1 MSELPLAFTEQRY
14 LAPAQHL
21 LLLLK
26 RGGPKSL
33 VELAERMG
41 VSKMGVHK
49 HVVGLEDR
57 GLVERFYE
65 RNGVGRPR
73 LWFRLSQKSN
83 ALFPKAYSEISLS
96 ALSFIERRLGRDAV
110 EQVLRE
116 RQNDLYAKY
125 SPRLAGK
132 EGFDR
137 VKELA
142 KLRDEDGYMAEARR
156 VGKRSVELLEH
167 NCPVLQIASKYQ
179 EACWTEQQLF
189 ARLLG
194 SKVSATHRAAVGDQ
208 VCRFM
213 IQAKQASL
221 VRR

>member
-1 MSELPLAFTEQRY
+1 MTELPPVVAQPDY
-14 LAPAQHL
+14 APPAERL
-21 LLLLK
+21 LVLLK
-26 RGGPKSL
+26 REGPKSL
-33 VELAERMG
+33 VELARGMG
-41 VSKMGVHK
+41 ISKMGVHK
-49 HVVGLEDR
+49 HLVNMEGR

-73 LWFRLSQKSN
+73 LWFRLSQKSSL
-83 ALFPKAYSEISLS
+83 LFPKAYSEVSIS
-96 ALSFIERRLGRDAV
+96 ALSFIERKLGRDAV

-125 SPRLAGK
+125 SEKLDGK

-156 VGKRSVELLEH
+156 VGKNSVELLEH
-167 NCPVLQIASKYQ
+167 NCPILQIASKYQ

-189 ARLLG
+189 NRLLG
-194 SKVSATHRAAVGDQ
+194 GKVSATHRAAVGDQ

-213 IQAKQASL
+213 IQPRQGSL